1 MAGRAGSEK
10 PHATDVK
17 RERIQRRSDNNDHWP
32 CRATR
37 CHSCTRR
44 PQTTESPPL
53 CPWDVDVQNVLHR
66 RHFKNRD
73 IKRFS
78 GNKAWRIGG
87 PKETRVGTTNTEIGS
102 LNWQRAG
109 DSKKAPPHPFIGN
122 RKQQPARWR
131 HRGPWLTSAGAVADV
146 TGGRDRRRPGL
157 RAETEAEAGLRPFL
171 WDMAHLEQ
179 S

>member
-131 HRGPWLTSAGAVADV
+131 HRGPWLTSPGAATAG
-146 TGGRDRRRPGL
+146 GQGS
-157 RAETEAEAGLRPFL
+157 GLRPRPKQGSGPSSGTWLTWSKVNNGFY
-171 WDMAHLEQ
+171 
-179 S
+179 